1 MADQDE
7 QGLTSQVGPV
17 EVNWPLTVGYYG
29 GIGLALA
36 FDLVAPPVAIFIAAI
51 PFMKMIDRPGAS
63 KPTRLVSQVLQ
74 GVATPVNGDAPSSI
88 RLTTPNV
95 SDAAHAAASATARDA
110 ASAAPAKRPLSI
122 LAEARRLADQARVG
136 SPDAVAGQ
144 G

>member
-1 MADQDE
+1 MADENE
-7 QGLTSQVGPV
+7 QGLMSRVGPV
-17 EVNWPLTVGYYG
+17 EINWPLTVGYYG

-63 KPTRLVSQVLQ
+63 KPTRMVSQVLQ

-88 RLTTPNV
+88 RLTTPDV
-95 SDAAHAAASATARDA
+95 ADAAHDAATATARDA
-110 ASAAPAKRPLSI
+110 TSDAPTGRPLSI
-122 LAEARRLADQARVG
+122 LAEARRLADQARAG
-136 SPDAVAGQ
+136 SAVAVAGR